1 MFSSAFLTRDR
12 GLVRLAG
19 AGFAALAALVVGLVF
34 SPAASAN
41 PIASGS
47 TSLTLNK
54 GVAKV
59 LKKNKVSVS
68 PVGPAKVVRGA
79 VNFPITGGSLDPATA
94 VGNIRHSGGLKF
106 KSGKRQLVARSFT
119 VRTGKGNVL
128 LARVGAAS
136 VPLLSVDLGKAR
148 VSRNGLGITVR
159 SVGVSLTGA
168 AARALNKTFRVKLF
182 SKGLRL
188 GTVVVRTQPASV
200 GLAADGST
208 DLSLDPAA
216 AGALTALGVAV
227 APIGP
232 ASALPGGEISFPI
245 TGGRANTATFAG
257 SITHSG
263 GISLTKD
270 ATVIELTDFTINV
283 DGEPDL
289 TAVLNGGDRVSILDL
304 DLSALTTDVTG
315 LNITLGNASAGLTA
329 AAAGALSGAFGAPIP
344 EGFTLGSATVN
355 AVAR

>member
-1 MFSSAFLTRDR
+1 
-12 GLVRLAG
+12 VRLAG
-19 AGFAALAALVVGLVF
+19 AGFVALAALVAALAF
-34 SPAASAN
+34 SPVASAN

-68 PVGPAKVVRGA
+68 PVGPAKVVGGA
-79 VNFPITGGSLDPATA
+79 VRFPVTGGSLDPSTA

-106 KSGKRQLVARSFT
+106 KAGKRQLVARSFT
-119 VRTGKGNVL
+119 VRTGTGNVL
-128 LARVGAAS
+128 VARVGAAS
-136 VPLLSVDLGKAR
+136 VPLLSVDLSKAA

-168 AARALNKTFRVKLF
+168 AARALNKTFKVKLF
-182 SKGLRL
+182 KKGLRL
-188 GTVVVRTQPASV
+188 GTVVVRTQPSSV
-200 GLAADGST
+200 GLAAEGST
-208 DLSLDPAA
+208 DLSLDTAA

-232 ASALPGGEISFPI
+232 ATVLPGGEISFPI
-245 TGGRANTATFAG
+245 TGGRADTSTFAG
-257 SITHSG
+257 TITHSG

-270 ATVIELTDFTINV
+270 AAVIQLTDFTINV

-289 TAVLNGGDRVSILDL
+289 TAVLNGGARVSILDL
-304 DLSALTTDVTG
+304 DLSALTTDVSG